1 VSYRL
6 TPAGEQMAR
15 QMSMSS
21 EDDAAALL
29 DALLEGRPDT

>member
-21 EDDAAALL
+21 EDDAAVLL
-29 DALLEGRPDT
+29 DALLDDRPDT